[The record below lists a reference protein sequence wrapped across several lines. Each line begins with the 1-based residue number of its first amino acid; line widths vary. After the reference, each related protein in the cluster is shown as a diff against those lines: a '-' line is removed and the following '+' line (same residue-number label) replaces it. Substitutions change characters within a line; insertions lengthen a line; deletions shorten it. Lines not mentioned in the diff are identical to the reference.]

1 MSKNRDRVT
10 HTYFCGLRQTTTYRN
25 KTPPFGSPSRFTVV
39 TVRMKRNSMGYILFT
54 DVTVKSTT
62 VIPLPGY
69 VLCLGL
75 VSVPVLRSQLL

>member
-1 MSKNRDRVT
+1 
-10 HTYFCGLRQTTTYRN
+10 
-25 KTPPFGSPSRFTVV
+25 
-39 TVRMKRNSMGYILFT
+39 MKRNSMGYILFT